1 MACDVVHLL
10 EHQKTFVFE
19 KCSKVK
25 NMYLGYPISF
35 RKRSP
40 H

>member
-1 MACDVVHLL
+1 MAGDVVHLL
-10 EHQKTFVFE
+10 EHQKSFVFE
-19 KCSKVK
+19 KCSNVE

-35 RKRSP
+35 RKRFP